1 MRDLTKEEFEA
12 FVKRMLREAPGDEDE
27 LDLETEDEAE
37 EESEEAA
44 AEEEEAE
51 ESEEDAEGEED
62 EEDEDSKEDEV
73 VVTKGSELDK
83 EIQSVLIDFE
93 SSALA
98 PVEKNE
104 SLIYKNGIS
113 LLVEKNMQFS
123 LDAFAS
129 DVARLIKNYENLLDM
144 ESIILNKSI
153 TFVKEKYGE
162 DTAKDLE
169 NILSNSHSI
178 DMEEKD
184 PVQAPI
190 AVGASKEGADA
201 S

>member
-27 LDLETEDEAE
+27 LDLETEEEAE

-51 ESEEDAEGEED
+51 ESEEDAEDEED
-62 EEDEDSKEDEV
+62 EEGEDSKEDEV

-113 LLVEKNMQFS
+113 LLIEKNMQFS

>member
-27 LDLETEDEAE
+27 LDLETEEEAE
-37 EESEEAA
+37 EESEEDA

-51 ESEEDAEGEED
+51 ESEEDAEDEED
-62 EEDEDSKEDEV
+62 EEGEDSKEDEV

-113 LLVEKNMQFS
+113 LLIEKNMQFS

-162 DTAKDLE
+162 DTATDLE

>member
-27 LDLETEDEAE
+27 LDLETEEEAE
-37 EESEEAA
+37 EESEEDA

-51 ESEEDAEGEED
+51 ESEEDAEDEED
-62 EEDEDSKEDEV
+62 EEGEDSKEDEV

-113 LLVEKNMQFS
+113 LLIEKNMQFS

>member
-27 LDLETEDEAE
+27 LDLETEEEAE
-37 EESEEAA
+37 EESEEDA

-51 ESEEDAEGEED
+51 ESEEDAEDEED
-62 EEDEDSKEDEV
+62 EEGEDSKEDEV

-104 SLIYKNGIS
+104 SLI
-113 LLVEKNMQFS
+113 
-123 LDAFAS
+123 
-129 DVARLIKNYENLLDM
+129 
-144 ESIILNKSI
+144 
-153 TFVKEKYGE
+153 
-162 DTAKDLE
+162 
-169 NILSNSHSI
+169 
-178 DMEEKD
+178 
-184 PVQAPI
+184 
-190 AVGASKEGADA
+190 
-201 S
+201 